1 MHVPKRLKNHKK
13 KEKEYHSINHYDF
26 DNRFGD
32 GPNQNGEQ
40 SGENGYNESS
50 KREYLGGSL
59 GQGVVLL
66 SDDELE
72 DLQEKL
78 SQAEFDKYVGIVA
91 EKELK
96 GHHYKK
102 KTHYRAILDMAMM
115 DRKKAR

>member
-1 MHVPKRLKNHKK
+1 M
-13 KEKEYHSINHYDF
+13 
-26 DNRFGD
+26 
-32 GPNQNGEQ
+32 
-40 SGENGYNESS
+40 
-50 KREYLGGSL
+50 
-59 GQGVVLL
+59 